1 MTPAST
7 SSRDFDH
14 VVPKLESASPPHEKT
29 DFESA
34 LLEYGRAV
42 IRSAMEHG
50 PDEVKVLEDQI
61 ATTRGKVVTEHE
73 NSLKASQTHM
83 VFVSQ
88 RNARLC
94 QRVESLSHDRF
105 SLGADLRAKAANI
118 IELERELYM
127 EKDETSEYAR
137 LWSEGS
143 EEIRQLKEERGRS
156 QEEYAQLDQECA
168 ELREECSKLRNEK
181 KKRKR
186 VEEIWE
192 RVEKVKV

>member
-1 MTPAST
+1 
-7 SSRDFDH
+7 
-14 VVPKLESASPPHEKT
+14 
-29 DFESA
+29 
-34 LLEYGRAV
+34 
-42 IRSAMEHG
+42 MEHQD
-50 PDEVKVLEDQI
+50 DEVKGLENQI
-61 ATTRGKVVTEHE
+61 ATTRSKVVAEHE
-73 NSLKASQTHM
+73 LSLKASQTHM

-88 RNARLC
+88 QNARLC

-137 LWSEGS
+137 LWSEGLV
-143 EEIRQLKEERGRS
+143 EIRQLKEERGRS